1 MKYYLHYQNNNII
14 GCSQAYCESPE
25 FICKEVSQEEYEL
38 FMQKQNEELEL
49 QKELTEIEIWFN
61 WYDNQVSQYNRCQRL
76 GIEFDKDI
84 NELDNQAK
92 VNQERIAELRIA
104 LSITI

>member
-1 MKYYLHYQNNNII
+1 HYDKYNNIV
-14 GCSQAYCESPE
+14 GYSTMPVSNPE

-49 QKELTEIEIWFN
+49 QKELVELENWFK
-61 WYDNQVSQYNRCQRL
+61 WYDNQVAQYNRCQRL

-92 VNQERIAELRIA
+92 TNQERIAQLRA
-104 LSITI
+104 LINN

>member
-1 MKYYLHYQNNNII
+1 MNYLHYDKYNNIV
-14 GCSQAYCESPE
+14 GYSTMPVSNPE

-49 QKELTEIEIWFN
+49 QKELVELENWFK
-61 WYDNQVSQYNRCQRL
+61 WYDNQVAQYNRCQRL

-92 VNQERIAELRIA
+92 TNQERIAQLRA
-104 LSITI
+104 LINN